1 MKKWIIA
8 LLLVLSLTLPLVG
21 VAEEAPAYND
31 VPYHIVDL
39 DPADPNYY
47 SELDLAELWNWK
59 QIRNYPT
66 LYTKES
72 WQNYLSAC
80 SNLQNF
86 DHDNLTDANKAELDK
101 IKAAREALVQVR
113 PFEGI
118 DGEVIYI
125 WGEDM
130 PVTTPAE
137 ELVFAREDH
146 DNADYRPF
154 LTPYL
159 VEDQTQAK
167 GIWLVTSG
175 GGNNFRS
182 NPAEA
187 YNICPRLNE
196 LGYNAFLLQRRVY
209 PYNNDDIV
217 MDMQRAIRF
226 IKAHGEEWGLG
237 GLDVIVNSGYSGSG
251 GNLRVM
257 LEKFYG
263 DVTPDQFDT
272 DYVCDDVDRV
282 NADFDVAV
290 FIYSASPI
298 GETENTHFP
307 HVFIGIGAD
316 DFMGPDGS
324 IGMFKQLSDKNDPRF
339 AKVFPE
345 LHIYGKNG
353 HGFGAGIEGTSSE
366 LWLESADLY
375 IGKVMGKNEK
385 PVTGNP
391 PEEFVL
397 QQVVVQNDASTQ
409 NMDMIVTVYT
419 TADHGKY
426 YATYVT
432 RGNLQ
437 IIYGVVIGGH
447 PVEPEF
453 DLSGGYAAKYNAHN
467 IIWGLCDQSA
477 WEPRVY
483 AEDAQ

>member
-1 MKKWIIA
+1 MKKTIVAFLLAFA
-8 LLLVLSLTLPLVG
+8 LLLPLVAM
-21 VAEEAPAYND
+21 AETAPAYND
-31 VPYHIVDL
+31 IPYRTTEL
-39 DPADPNYY
+39 APTDPNYY

-66 LYTKES
+66 LYTNES
-72 WQNYLSAC
+72 WTAYLALC

-101 IKAAREALVQVR
+101 IKAAREALVQVK

-118 DGEVIYI
+118 NGEVIYI

-137 ELVFAREDH
+137 KLNFKRSDH
-146 DNADYRPF
+146 DDADYRPYII
-154 LTPYL
+154 PYL
-159 VEDQTQAK
+159 VEDQSKAK

-182 NPAEA
+182 NSAEA
-187 YNICPRLNE
+187 YNICPELNE
-196 LGYNAFLLQRRVY
+196 LGYNAFLLQRRVA
-209 PYNNDDIV
+209 PYQSDDIV
-217 MDMQRAIRF
+217 MDMQRAIRY

-257 LEKFYG
+257 LDKFYG
-263 DVTPDQFDT
+263 DITPDQFDT
-272 DYVCDDVDRV
+272 DYVCDDVDKV

-290 FIYSASPI
+290 FIYSASPLQ
-298 GETENTHFP
+298 GTENPNIP
-307 HVFIGIGAD
+307 HTFIGIGAD
-316 DFMGPDGS
+316 DFMKPDGS
-324 IGMFKQLSDKNDPRF
+324 IAMFNQLSDKSDPRF

-345 LHIYGKNG
+345 LHIYAKNG
-353 HGFGAGIEGTSSE
+353 HGFGAGIDGTSSE

-385 PVTGNP
+385 VVTGNP
-391 PEEFVL
+391 PAEFVL

-409 NMDMIVTVYT
+409 NMDMPVMVYT

-426 YATYVT
+426 YMTYET

-437 IIYGVVIGGH
+437 IIYGVIIGNR
-447 PVEPEF
+447 PVEPEY
-453 DLSGGYAAKYNAHN
+453 DRSGGFAAKYGAHTT
-467 IIWGLCDQSA
+467 IWSLCDPTA
-477 WEPRVY
+477 WVPREGAPD
-483 AEDAQ
+483 AE